1 MAQTYR
7 NIEELPAML
16 TVYQLRSF
24 LGIGQRQA
32 YELTHTEGFPALKI
46 GTTIKIP
53 KHLLMDWIKTHLEN
67 NSEKGAAT

>member
-1 MAQTYR
+1 MAQIYK

-32 YELTHTEGFPALKI
+32 YELTHTEGFPAMKI
-46 GTTIKIP
+46 GTSIKIP
-53 KHLLMDWIKTHLEN
+53 KHLLVDWIKNKVEN
-67 NSEKGAAT
+67 QTEKGAAT